1 MPLAPLSRLVNVT
14 VVETEPPEFTSTRLL
29 HKEHCILQGKKNC
42 KWKHTNQK
50 AKTIYLHKV
59 VIYIASYYRQ

>member
-29 HKEHCILQGKKNC
+29 HKEHCILQGKKTVNGNTQI
-42 KWKHTNQK
+42 KRQK
-50 AKTIYLHKV
+50 LFTYTRL
-59 VIYIASYYRQ
+59 